1 MGFQEMGTKPQGKNL
16 MVLVETFDSEGE
28 VVGTREVDMYHYGT
42 RDWLSGHMWWA
53 THNGHRVYIG
63 PIAA

>member
-1 MGFQEMGTKPQGKNL
+1 